1 MRCRPA
7 SGFTLVEILVVLVIL
22 AIGTGLAVVSLT
34 TDPQAVVRREGQR
47 FAGALEYAAARAQIR
62 AETLGVDA
70 AGPAIRFWRR
80 DPDTNTWRPVN
91 DDDALA
97 TRTLPEPLEAL
108 PQTYAGRTL
117 APHTLVPL
125 RPSGRNEPAT
135 FVIASGAARVIVAL
149 DPLDRVSVTLPPAP

>member
-1 MRCRPA
+1 M
-7 SGFTLVEILVVLVIL
+7 
-22 AIGTGLAVVSLT
+22 
-34 TDPQAVVRREGQR
+34 
-47 FAGALEYAAARAQIR
+47 
-62 AETLGVDA
+62 DA

-117 APHTLVPL
+117 APHTLVPV
-125 RPSGRNEPAT
+125 RPSAPRTKPPRSKSTPAE
-135 FVIASGAARVIVAL
+135 APQPRL
-149 DPLDRVSVTLPPAP
+149 VS